1 MKAVYI
7 HGFTGSIFAPIVEKF
22 RVYYP
27 ELEWCFIEVN
37 QNPDESLPKIKQFLD
52 ENPDVEYLIGSS
64 MGGFYVLCTEFAGRK
79 IVINPLLQATKVL
92 RYAVGT
98 HQWRG
103 KRTDGAT
110 EFTFTSEDA
119 ERFNHYTPKDSPQT
133 VCHYTEHDQV
143 LGEWTKEYY
152 PTFFAHCKMVAE
164 LKGHFLSEEYIQHRL
179 CDAMQIEL

>member
-7 HGFTGSIFAPIVEKF
+7 HGFTGSIYSPIVEKF
-22 RVYYP
+22 RMYYP

-37 QNPDESLPKIKQFLD
+37 QNPDEALPKIRQFLND
-52 ENPDVEYLIGSS
+52 NLDVKYLIGSS

-79 IVINPLLQATKVL
+79 IVINPLLQAGKVMK
-92 RYAVGT
+92 YAIGT
-98 HQWRG
+98 HKWRG

-110 EFTFTSEDA
+110 EFTFTLEDA
-119 ERFNHYTPKDSPQT
+119 ERFNHYTPQDSPQT

-152 PTFFAHCKMVAE
+152 PTFFANYKMVPE
-164 LKGHFLSEEYIQHRL
+164 LTGHFLSEEYIQLRL
-179 CDAMQIEL
+179 KEAML